1 MFISFVLF
9 SCCCCCLRSQFVSDN
24 TIINRLLSL
33 SQTKPS
39 AIATPTVENVPRDA
53 AEAATRAAAARCP
66 STCHWQVT
74 SSCRMHWRCT
84 ATRSVWFTC
93 TSLARRTPRPARA
106 GVPTVWRVSEP
117 PSFPVLHYYYLSLSL
132 CLQWSPLW
140 IPLSGSKLIRIHWF
154 TPWTLAIA
162 RLGKTPATRIDSAS
176 RPSPWRRYP
185 PCSVGNR
192 RSDSRAVSC
201 SSPSCCSCSSR
212 RPSRRATSTPQ
223 SLANRFPLEREN
235 SCLCLCLSLYV
246 CESVCGCVCVPR
258 ERNKH
263 AWVKLKCA
271 PNLTQLNA
279 LETPLNWATLEQG
292 MGQQQ

>member
-9 SCCCCCLRSQFVSDN
+9 SCCCCCCLRSQFVSDN

-132 CLQWSPLW
+132 SVCSGVRCGYR
-140 IPLSGSKLIRIHWF
+140 IPGASSSEF
-154 TPWTLAIA
+154 TDLHRGRWQ
-162 RLGKTPATRIDSAS
+162 S
-176 RPSPWRRYP
+176 R
-185 PCSVGNR
+185 G
-192 RSDSRAVSC
+192 
-201 SSPSCCSCSSR
+201 
-212 RPSRRATSTPQ
+212 
-223 SLANRFPLEREN
+223 LER
-235 SCLCLCLSLYV
+235 
-246 CESVCGCVCVPR
+246 
-258 ERNKH
+258 H
-263 AWVKLKCA
+263 
-271 PNLTQLNA
+271 
-279 LETPLNWATLEQG
+279 
-292 MGQQQ
+292 QQQE